1 MVGNLTVG
9 KEKYKDNWEAMD
21 KVRAES
27 EALRAEFV
35 KLMNEDTESFNVFMA
50 AMKMPKAT
58 DEEKAARRARHGGS
72 LEDRDGRSASY
83 PRSLRQSG

>member
-1 MVGNLTVG
+1 MARPRKNAEMDDIPTADTIPEDVLR
-9 KEKYKDNWEAMD
+9 EAMD

-50 AMKMPKAT
+50 AMKMPKA
-58 DEEKAARRARHGGS
+58 ARLS
-72 LEDRDGRSASY
+72 
-83 PRSLRQSG
+83 